1 MLRTTYWILR
11 GLNWLNW
18 VLGVLFIFGATFV
31 AFGYPQ
37 AFRDAAA
44 AKDSAAPDAILT
56 WLRLS
61 VVLMVPM
68 IAAVHIVCTRLGAIV
83 GSVSTGAAF
92 SLTNARHLRTIAW
105 ALLATQ
111 VIDLAWGLVAMSASE
126 ASGEYLGWSFGLTGW
141 LAVLLLFV
149 LARIFQQGATMRE
162 ELEGTV

>member
-1 MLRTTYWILR
+1 MLTTTYWILR
-11 GLNWLNW
+11 GLNWVNW
-18 VLGVLFIFGATFV
+18 IVGILFVVAIALV
-31 AFGYPQ
+31 AFVYPQ
-37 AFRDAAA
+37 AFRDVAAT
-44 AKDSAAPDAILT
+44 KGIAAPDAILD

-68 IAAVHIVCTRLGAIV
+68 IGAVHIICTRLGAIV
-83 GSVSTGAAF
+83 GSVAAGSAF
-92 SLTNARHLRTIAW
+92 SLVNARRLRTIAW

-111 VIDLAWGLVAMSASE
+111 VIDLTWGLVAMRASE

-149 LARIFQQGATMRE
+149 LARIFEAGAIMRE

>member
-1 MLRTTYWILR
+1 MLTTTHWILR
-11 GLNWLNW
+11 AINWLNW
-18 VLGVLFIFGATFV
+18 IVGALFIVGAAFV

-44 AKDSAAPDAILT
+44 AKDIAAPDAILT

-61 VVLMVPM
+61 VVLMLPM
-68 IAAVHIVCTRLGAIV
+68 IAAVHIICTRLGAIV
-83 GSVSTGAAF
+83 GSVATGAAF
-92 SLTNARHLRTIAW
+92 SLVNAARLRTIAW

-111 VIDLAWGLVAMSASE
+111 IIDLIWGLFSQAASE

-149 LARIFQQGATMRE
+149 LARIFQQGAAMRE